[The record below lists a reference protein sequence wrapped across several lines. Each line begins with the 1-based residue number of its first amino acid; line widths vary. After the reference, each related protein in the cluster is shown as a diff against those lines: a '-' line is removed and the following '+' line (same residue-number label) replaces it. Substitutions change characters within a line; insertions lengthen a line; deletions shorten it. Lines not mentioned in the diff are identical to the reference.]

1 MKNKNNSA
9 LLLRGSVALLLSF
22 SLVAAGCS
30 NNGSSND
37 RQASTNTP
45 ASTSTSEPV
54 VDDKSQKHTL
64 SIASYHL
71 SPTDKDGALVQY
83 VNDKYNVELDILN
96 IENNK
101 YEELL
106 NLKFAS
112 GEIPDRMQV
121 RSFGSLQKYIK
132 SDVLAEIPEDLLKEH
147 APTLY
152 ASLEKSFPDIFKYS
166 KIDGKLY
173 GIPYVVPQ
181 GEHRAPLVYRGD
193 WMAKVGVDKAP
204 ETLEEFEALMYKFA
218 LEDPDGNGKKDT
230 YGLSYS
236 AMAAVFGAFGYMPD
250 IFNGDKGNDQ
260 LIWQERDG
268 QLVYSGIQP
277 EMKEALTLLNKW
289 FKDGVIDP
297 EFITGEN
304 QGGNWALSHAFIN
317 GRIGTSGQGY
327 FYHWIPKLGSKNS
340 GLNFTELGKLN
351 SAAAEAIIQ
360 GTPPVGKDGKQGMW
374 QQNMMSGS
382 FVSFGKHIENEPGKL
397 IRMLEMLETMNAT
410 YHERSIMWYGLE
422 GTHWHYVEEDGQKA
436 ATQIDP
442 KTHTAAEMAKLG
454 GHLVINPFQMLEH
467 QNIDNKLR
475 NEFGAA
481 NKLNENGIQNKLLTA
496 LESEGKYRAELEKLQ
511 EEAYITIVTGDKP
524 ISYFDEFVEKWRKA
538 GGEQLEKEANE
549 WYATI
554 NK

>member
-1 MKNKNNSA
+1 MKNKASVW
-9 LLLRGSVALLLSF
+9 LRGSAALLLS
-22 SLVAAGCS
+22 SALIVSGCS
-30 NNGSSND
+30 KESTSAGQGGTSSP
-37 RQASTNTP
+37 STP
-45 ASTSTSEPV
+45 AVEEEK
-54 VDDKSQKHTL
+54 DKKHTL
-64 SIASYHL
+64 SIASYHIG
-71 SPTDKDGALVQY
+71 PTDKDGELVKY
-83 VNDKYNVELDILN
+83 ANEKYNVELDILN

-132 SDVLAEIPEDLLKEH
+132 SDVLAEIPEDLLKQH

-152 ASLEKSFPDIFKYS
+152 ASLEKSFPGIFEYS

-181 GEHRAPLVYRGD
+181 GQHRAPLVYRGD
-193 WMAKVGVDKAP
+193 WMKNVGVEEAP
-204 ETLEEFEALMYKFA
+204 KTLEQFEELMYKFA
-218 LEDPDGNGKKDT
+218 TEDPDGNGKKDT

-250 IFNGDKGNDQ
+250 IFNGDKGNDKM
-260 LIWQERDG
+260 IWQVRDDK
-268 QLVYSGIQP
+268 LVYSAIQP
-277 EMKEALTLLNKW
+277 EMKEALTMLNQW
-289 FKDGVIDP
+289 FKDGIIDP

-304 QGGNWALSHAFIN
+304 QGGNWALTHAFIN

-327 FYHWIPKLGSKNS
+327 FYHWIPQLGSRNA
-340 GLNFTELGKLN
+340 GPNNTELGKLN
-351 SAAAEAIIQ
+351 SAAAEALVQ
-360 GTPPVGKDGKQGMW
+360 GEPPVGEDGKRGMW

-382 FVSFGKHIENEPGKL
+382 FVSFGKQVEKDPDKM

-410 YHERSIMWYGLE
+410 YQERSIMWYGME
-422 GTHWHYVEEDGQKA
+422 NKHWHYQDEDGVKV
-436 ATQIDP
+436 ATPIDP
-442 KTHTAAEMAKLG
+442 EHNAAAMAKLG

-467 QNIDNKLR
+467 QDVDNKMR
-475 NEFGAA
+475 NEFGAEH
-481 NKLNENGIQNKLLTA
+481 KLDEGGIQNELFTA
-496 LESEGKYRAELEKLQ
+496 LESEGKYRAELDKLQ
-511 EEAYITIVTGDKP
+511 DEAYISIITGDKP

-549 WYATI
+549 WYSSM
-554 NK
+554 K